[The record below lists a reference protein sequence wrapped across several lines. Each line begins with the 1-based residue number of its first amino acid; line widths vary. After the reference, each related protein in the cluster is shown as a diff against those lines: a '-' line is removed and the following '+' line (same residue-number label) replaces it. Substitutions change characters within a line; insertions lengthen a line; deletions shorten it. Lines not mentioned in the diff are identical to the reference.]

1 MPKPKKVLSEKEL
14 RVQKILN
21 TVGHSKIA
29 RACGI
34 DNRQTVKHWADAGKL
49 PDTEYLTTDHPRRT
63 EHAKKI
69 ARLAKCKKD
78 ELL

>member
-1 MPKPKKVLSEKEL
+1 MNYL
-14 RVQKILN
+14 QQTLN
-21 TVGHSKIA
+21 NCGHRQGA
-29 RACGI
+29 EACGVT
-34 DNRQTVKHWADAGKL
+34 RQAVKEWATKGKL